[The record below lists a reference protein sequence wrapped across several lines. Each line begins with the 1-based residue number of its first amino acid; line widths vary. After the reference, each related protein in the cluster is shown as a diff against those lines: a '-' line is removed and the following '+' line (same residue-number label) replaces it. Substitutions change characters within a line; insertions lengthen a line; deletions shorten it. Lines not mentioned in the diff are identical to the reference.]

1 MKAFLVVV
9 FIAASCVLGY
19 LLLDASRKSE
29 KQKATYTKE
38 LATKQD
44 EIDLKDKKLQEQS
57 ATTARVTEQARQ
69 QVAALES
76 QLVVATTALATAT
89 NQVTNLEAEVV
100 KVAAVAAKA
109 EEELAARDARI
120 GQLEGER
127 DDLTTQMTGLN
138 QEIVRLETKISST
151 EGQLT
156 SARGDR
162 AFLLKELTRMQAE
175 KAELERQFT
184 DLVVLREQV
193 SRLQSELAVARR
205 VDLIRKGKYGGQN
218 MKGGQLMRSRQFK
231 RAPAPTRSYDL
242 DVEIKADGSAPVV
255 QTNRA
260 SDGITPLN

>member
-1 MKAFLVVV
+1 MKAFLVVI

-19 LLLDASRKSE
+19 LLLDAGRKSE

-38 LATKQD
+38 LSAKQD
-44 EIDLKDKKLQEQS
+44 EIDLKDRKLQQQE
-57 ATTARVTEQARQ
+57 TETQQVRQ
-69 QVAALES
+69 QVVALEGQLEVATAALAS
-76 QLVVATTALATAT
+76 AT
-89 NQVTNLEAEVV
+89 NQVSDLEAEVV
-100 KVAAVAAKA
+100 KANEMAAKA

-120 GQLEGER
+120 TQLEGER

-138 QEIVRLETKISST
+138 EEIVRLEQKIATT
-151 EGQLT
+151 EDQLT
-156 SARGDR
+156 AARGDR

-205 VDLIRKGKYGGQN
+205 VDLIRKGRYGGQN
-218 MKGGQLMRSRQFK
+218 MKGAQLLRSKQFK
-231 RAPAPTRSYDL
+231 KEPAPTSSYDL

-255 QTNRA
+255 RTNRT
-260 SDGITPLN
+260 SDGVTPLN